1 MRAERPSRALMPELR
16 SDLSIQLLPEKALI
30 PAGSPGREA
39 LRNGHY
45 RLYAIASSSAWLSTM
60 APRSAT
66 WLAEPPSAPASLI
79 ADHAGDDFRCGCRRL
94 HAIDRCGRA
103 AGRHGDDRA
112 DGCPHPECR
121 SEGDYGVA
129 AGSEGPRELPGT
141 DVSGLP
147 SHCRWRRS
155 SKRQQPT

>member
-1 MRAERPSRALMPELR
+1 MRAERSSRALMPELR

-45 RLYAIASSSAWLSTM
+45 SLYAIASSSAWLSTM

-94 HAIDRCGRA
+94 HAIDRRGRA
-103 AGRHGDDRA
+103 AESHGDDRA
-112 DGCPHPECR
+112 DGCPQPDCR
-121 SEGDYGVA
+121 SQGDYGVA
-129 AGSEGPRELPGT
+129 GASEGPKDFPGAHL
-141 DVSGLP
+141 SGLS
-147 SHCRWRRS
+147 SHSR
-155 SKRQQPT
+155 